1 MPWGTVSSSRS
12 AVTPKTAQ
20 RWLYSQWRRSVVK
33 WGGRGQS
40 GQAIKLFQV
49 PRKLVLPSIFDTRL
63 LRWWCETCS
72 YPATV
77 LNEKCDILGG
87 QNIRLTPPT
96 YFQGSRPPTPMIYAP
111 IYVYSHVNADTASV
125 ETRSVP
131 RSPYLSL
138 LLLSIRLRCNCTTVR
153 SVVDA
158 VRSQPIT
165 WNNCLWPI
173 SCHSRARSGTTPKT
187 GVFDAFGQLLVWS
200 NSCFGLRFSV

>member
-1 MPWGTVSSSRS
+1 LV
-12 AVTPKTAQ
+12 ALVTNC
-20 RWLYSQWRRSVVK
+20 
-33 WGGRGQS
+33 GQS
-40 GQAIKLFQV
+40 NLHHKQSRTPNLIVTSTPTRHLENE
-49 PRKLVLPSIFDTRL
+49 RL
-63 LRWWCETCS
+63 LS
-72 YPATV
+72 YPV
-77 LNEKCDILGG
+77 
-87 QNIRLTPPT
+87 R
-96 YFQGSRPPTPMIYAP
+96 GSKHTSDLSYIFSGVETPTPMIYAP